1 MEKSYRKNERGRGWG
16 EFNIKR
22 TAFQLVEN
30 KLPVWTKS
38 FKGESKILYNE
49 TRKKVELENSTKYM

>member
-1 MEKSYRKNERGRGWG
+1 MYITTLDCAINIMHSTKIYEKKFRKNERGRGWG

-38 FKGESKILYNE
+38 FKGEK
-49 TRKKVELENSTKYM
+49 

>member
-30 KLPVWTKS
+30 KLPVWR
-38 FKGESKILYNE
+38 SKILYNE

>member
-38 FKGESKILYNE
+38 FKGEK
-49 TRKKVELENSTKYM
+49 